1 MEAALRIYFAG
12 EVTVAATFLALG
24 LAGLVLG
31 VALLRR
37 ATHAR
42 SRAFR
47 RGLALPVLGIALAQG
62 AVGGAVLVRTDAQ
75 VAALRAQLAEAPAD
89 YRAAEGARMRAMVRG
104 FRTLALIEVVLMLVG
119 ATLTVVGRARRRL
132 GLLGAGLGLV
142 VEGGL
147 SLAVDQYAAYSAR
160 AYVGALLRFQPD
172 ASEHPGL
179 EWARPTIPPRARS
192 VPERHARRV
201 ATNLPSSAQ
210 HTSPA
215 ES

>member
-1 MEAALRIYFAG
+1 MEAALRTYFAG

-47 RGLALPVLGIALAQG
+47 RGLALPILGVALAQA
-62 AVGGAVLVRTDAQ
+62 AVGGAVFLRTDAQ
-75 VAALRAQLAEAPAD
+75 VAALSAQLAEAPAQ
-89 YRAAEGARMRAMVRG
+89 YRAAEGARMRAVVRG

-119 ATLTVVGRARRRL
+119 ATLTVVGRAKRRL
-132 GLLGAGLGLV
+132 GLVGAGLGLV
-142 VEGGL
+142 VQGGL

-160 AYVGALLRFQPD
+160 AYIGALLQFDPAESKHPD
-172 ASEHPGL
+172 L
-179 EWARPTIPPRARS
+179 EWAHPTLPPRART
-192 VPERHARRV
+192 VPVPVPVPVPDASTHR
-201 ATNLPSSAQ
+201 SA
-210 HTSPA
+210 
-215 ES
+215 

>member
-1 MEAALRIYFAG
+1 MEAALRTYFAG

-24 LAGLVLG
+24 LAGVVLG

-37 ATHAR
+37 R
-42 SRAFR
+42 SAFR

-62 AVGGAVLVRTDAQ
+62 AVGGAVFLRTDAQ
-75 VAALRAQLAEAPAD
+75 VATLSAQLAEAPAQ
-89 YRAAEGARMRAMVRG
+89 YRAAEGARMREVVRG
-104 FRTLALIEVVLMLVG
+104 FRTLALIEVVLMLSG
-119 ATLTVVGRARRRL
+119 ATLTVLGRARRRL

-142 VEGGL
+142 VQGGM

-210 HTSPA
+210 HTCPA